1 MNLLLTRT
9 DVHLDKKD
17 KVVVGKDSGCR
28 VYRMKSVYLDSDM
41 AVVVVVVCGGIRLDD
56 QRWTDRQHGVYQAAG
71 GEDQMV
77 CPYSQQVRD
86 LQFPRLFPV
95 YHVTTIH
102 RCEHSLPTLQ
112 TTQRL
117 LTYPR
122 TLACSIVLWHRLQV
136 IVQVQ
141 IIRAGCITSL
151 SLFILKCEHT
161 TYLEARL

>member
-41 AVVVVVVCGGIRLDD
+41 AAVVVVVCGGIRLDD

-117 LTYPR
+117 LTHPR

-151 SLFILKCEHT
+151 SLFIL
-161 TYLEARL
+161 